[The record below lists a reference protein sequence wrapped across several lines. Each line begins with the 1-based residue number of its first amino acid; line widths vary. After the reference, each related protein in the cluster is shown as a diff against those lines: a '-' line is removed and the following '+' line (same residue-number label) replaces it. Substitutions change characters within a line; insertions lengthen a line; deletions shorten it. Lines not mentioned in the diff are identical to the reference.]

1 MSKKQDVERRPWGF
15 AEPHKGK
22 VAPVVEQE
30 PLKYIH
36 PHEASCLFYSWCNS
50 VSRCWEISSLVKNQG
65 ALLVNDFLT
74 TPGIL
79 NLSEEQL
86 AAQSQKLLKIWVA
99 RTVPEAVDP
108 NSEEAKAARGPA
120 PFPHYKNRPLRPDYV
135 IDGRE

>member
-1 MSKKQDVERRPWGF
+1 M
-15 AEPHKGK
+15 
-22 VAPVVEQE
+22 
-30 PLKYIH
+30 
-36 PHEASCLFYSWCNS
+36 
-50 VSRCWEISSLVKNQG
+50 SRCWEISSLVKNQG